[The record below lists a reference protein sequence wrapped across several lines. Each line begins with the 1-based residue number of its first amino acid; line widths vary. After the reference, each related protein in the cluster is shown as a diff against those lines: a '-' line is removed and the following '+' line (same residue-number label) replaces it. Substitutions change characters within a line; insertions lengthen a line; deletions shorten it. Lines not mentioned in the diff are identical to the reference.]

1 MDDNPLRQST
11 GDKNPEQ
18 YLDTELD
25 ELEAEMDLLD
35 KQSMDQYDRIH
46 RRLEEMERSSKH
58 QFIRLMVLLPL
69 IIACGFTLIGLMI
82 IPGR

>member
-1 MDDNPLRQST
+1 MDDNSLRQST

-18 YLDTELD
+18 YLDTELE

-46 RRLEEMERSSKH
+46 RRLEEMKRRGEEMERSSKRH
-58 QFIRLMVLLPL
+58 HIFLMVLLPL
-69 IIACGFTLIGLMI
+69 IIAC
-82 IPGR
+82 